1 MKLKLART
9 TLKAKPKT
17 IELKKLEEE
26 LANKSIF
33 YFDKDNSHKELKE
46 LIEHFEEKGF
56 SNLWGFWSDKW
67 VVDHGTF
74 STLEWT
80 IAAVFG
86 FVIMQLVNKYWS
98 PFVARAFK
106 LENTA

>member
-1 MKLKLART
+1 MEPLLKMKYNKYKLYKLQIIKVTWMKLKLART

-46 LIEHFEEKGF
+46 LIEYFEEKGY
-56 SNLWGFWSDKW
+56 SVYMREVKYGLDDNEYIYE
-67 VVDHGTF
+67 VHI
-74 STLEWT
+74 
-80 IAAVFG
+80 IA
-86 FVIMQLVNKYWS
+86 
-98 PFVARAFK
+98 
-106 LENTA
+106 